1 MIKKLRYLC
10 TLLLIAVASAAWAA
24 DDFAGFTLT
33 GKPTLTGSGTD
44 YSGEITGTDG
54 ETWTI
59 ALKGTDSSKN
69 PSQGWQSAQGVWQIG
84 ANGNMTTATISTS
97 GISGTIKK
105 IEVVNAAYQAKGEI
119 SVTVDG
125 ESFGETV
132 TMSQWQTVGTA
143 TFEGEASGEII
154 ITMAPTEGGRA
165 IYLGGVTVTFDNGSS
180 EELLDPELAFATT
193 SGTVVLGESFVLPQ
207 LTNKGDGKVTYSS
220 NNQNVATIDVSS
232 GEVTL
237 VGAGTATIT
246 ASSSKTETYKA
257 GSATFVLTVE
267 NAPIVI
273 VDGTFDFTGTEAY
286 GSGLTPSTDNG
297 YIGNATTWTAGNV
310 TLVPEGKYRWWYNA
324 NGNTLRFY
332 VPKDETDEY
341 KAGSMT
347 ISVPE
352 GKVITKIVIT
362 GGKAFEA
369 NVGTYENG
377 TWMGSNNSVVLTC
390 TSNSYVE
397 TVTVTY
403 GDGDEPPVVV
413 VPLPTFNPAAG
424 EVETGTT
431 VEIICPDGADGVE
444 YSFDQSNWTE
454 YKTPIEITEAITIY
468 AQAYDEEGNY
478 SDVVSAAYT
487 IKQDVPA
494 YETVTLPY
502 EVDFTKGQE
511 KFKIEDKTLPEGL
524 NYVWSQSSS
533 YGMKASAYVGNTNY
547 ASESWLVSP
556 IVDLSENTGEANLAF
571 EHAVNFFSS
580 IDKAKEEAT
589 VWVREEGGS
598 WSKLSINYPETLSWS
613 FVQGGT
619 VDLSSYNGKKIQV
632 GFKYVSTTEKAG
644 TWEIK
649 NFNIIAGEVIEK
661 QEAGLSYDVESF
673 TATIGEENEFPVL
686 NNPHN
691 LTGITYRVT
700 NESYATIDA
709 TTGEITLVAP
719 GQTTVYAKFDGNDDY
734 KECEVKYV
742 LVVKEKSVA
751 GTEKYELV
759 SDVSTLAAGDIIII
773 VDNDKLKAISTTQN
787 PNNRAATDVKEEA
800 DGSIIPSNLVA
811 IIELGGEVDAWT
823 FKVTNGETL
832 GYLYAAGATSNNY
845 LRTQAEVNV
854 KAQSNIAIDEEGLAT
869 VLFNIDGTS
878 DKEPR
883 NKLRY
888 NNVNGGIFACYGT
901 GSETGD
907 PVRIYRK
914 VSSTETH
921 SGNVNGDPDGKVD
934 IADVTA
940 LVNIIVN
947 NSDPTPEQL
956 AAGDFDNS
964 RTLTVEDVEPLVNK
978 ILGNQ

>member
-1 MIKKLRYLC
+1 MIKNLRYLC
-10 TLLLIAVASAAWAA
+10 TLLLIAVASVAWGQSQSSLAFTAKCGGVGTA
-24 DDFAGFTLT
+24 DDGASWVVSSDAEESNFDSTKGVHFGT
-33 GKPTLTGSGTD
+33 GKLAVS
-44 YSGEITGTDG
+44 YLE
-54 ETWTI
+54 
-59 ALKGTDSSKN
+59 L
-69 PSQGWQSAQGVWQIG
+69 
-84 ANGNMTTATISTS
+84 STS
-97 GISGTIKK
+97 DIEGTITK
-105 IEVVNAAYQAKGEI
+105 IVVNASGASGTSASLG
-119 SVTVDG
+119 VTVGGVD
-125 ESFGETV
+125 FGSTQSL
-132 TMSQWQTVGTA
+132 TSTA
-143 TFEGEASGEII
+143 TEYTFEGSASGEIKVRLSQASATKALYVKSI
-154 ITMAPTEGGRA
+154 V
-165 IYLGGVTVTFDNGSS
+165 VTYNNGAAT
-180 EELLDPELAFATT
+180 ELLDPELAFVTT
-193 SGTVVLGESFVLPQ
+193 SATITLGDEFVLPE
-207 LTNKGDGKVTYSS
+207 LTNKGDGAVTYSS
-220 NNQNVATIDVSS
+220 SNQNVATVDDNGIVDVK
-232 GEVTL
+232 
-237 VGAGTATIT
+237 GAGTTVIT
-246 ASSSKTETYKA
+246 AKSALTETYKA
-257 GSATFVLTVE
+257 GSADFTLTVN

-286 GSGLTPSTDNG
+286 GSGLTPTTDNG

-377 TWMGSNNSVVLTC
+377 TWTGSNNSVVLTC

-413 VPLPTFNPAAG
+413 VPVPTFNPEAG
-424 EVETGTT
+424 EVEAGTT

-511 KFKIEDKTLPEGL
+511 KFKIEDKTLPAGL

-556 IVDLSENTGEANLAF
+556 LVDLSENTGEANLAF

-709 TTGEITLVAP
+709 TTGDITLVAP

-751 GTEKYELV
+751 GTDKYELV
-759 SDVSTLAAGDIIII
+759 TDASTLAAGDIIII

-878 DKEPR
+878 DKEPK

-901 GSETGD
+901 SSETGD

-914 VSSTETH
+914 VTSTETP
-921 SGNVNGDPDGKVD
+921 SGNVNGDTDGKVD

-947 NSDPTPEQL
+947 NSKPTAEQL

-964 RTLTVEDVEPLVNK
+964 GTLTVNDVEALVNK
-978 ILGNQ
+978 ILSNQ

>member
-10 TLLLIAVASAAWAA
+10 TLLLIAVASVAWG
-24 DDFAGFTLT
+24 DEVTI
-33 GKPTLTGSGTD
+33 S
-44 YSGEITGTDG
+44 YSGST
-54 ETWTI
+54 
-59 ALKGTDSSKN
+59 A
-69 PSQGWQSAQGVWQIG
+69 
-84 ANGNMTTATISTS
+84 NMTGGNDAALVGLNASEWS
-97 GISGTIKK
+97 VVSDKGGGTNHVGLNK
-105 IEVVNAAYQAKGEI
+105 
-119 SVTVDG
+119 DG
-125 ESFGETV
+125 SIRLYWNE
-132 TMSQWQTVGTA
+132 
-143 TFEGEASGEII
+143 
-154 ITMAPTEGGRA
+154 
-165 IYLGGVTVTFDNGSS
+165 NGSS
-180 EELLDPELAFATT
+180 TLTVSSLSGARINSITLNCKENYDKASVSVNGTEVIGNNGEYEINASSFVIGNANTSNLQVRITSVVIDYTPSLTPTKKNPTVTIGTTTIEVGGTTTVTTNGPELTLATSDDAIASI
-193 SGTVVLGESFVLPQ
+193 SGNTV
-207 LTNKGDGKVTYSS
+207 KGI
-220 NNQNVATIDVSS
+220 A
-232 GEVTL
+232 
-237 VGAGTATIT
+237 AGTATIT
-246 ASSSKTETYKA
+246 ATWSENAEYLGGTETFDITVKDI
-257 GSATFVLTVE
+257 FV
-267 NAPIVI
+267 IQ
-273 VDGTFDFTGTEAY
+273 DGVFDFTAGENY
-286 GSGLTPSTDNG
+286 GSGYES
-297 YIGNATTWTAGNV
+297 GNVKVQSGTWTAVNV
-310 TLVPEGKYRWWYNA
+310 TMAAAGRNCWYN
-324 NGNTLRFY
+324 GTSFRL
-332 VPKDETDEY
+332 Y
-341 KAGSMT
+341 KASGEDAAGTMT
-347 ISVPE
+347 FAVPS
-352 GKVITKIVIT
+352 GKVIKKILFDGSNTMDQVAAST
-362 GGKAFEA
+362 GSYTVSEDLK
-369 NVGTYENG
+369 TG
-377 TWMGSNNSVVLTC
+377 TWEGSANSVTFTAENATKTAVF
-390 TSNSYVE
+390 NVI
-397 TVTVTY
+397 TVTY

-413 VPLPTFNPAAG
+413 VPVPTFNPEAG
-424 EVETGTT
+424 EVEAGTT

-444 YSFDQSNWTE
+444 YSFDKSNWTE
-454 YKTPIEITEAITIY
+454 YTTPIEITEATTIY

-478 SDVVSAAYT
+478 SEVVSAVYT

-556 IVDLSENTGEANLAF
+556 LVDLSENTGEANLAF

-709 TTGEITLVAP
+709 TTGDITLVAP

-751 GTEKYELV
+751 GTDKYELV
-759 SDVSTLAAGDIIII
+759 TDASTLAAGDIIII

-878 DKEPR
+878 DKEPK

-888 NNVNGGIFACYGT
+888 NNVNGGVFACYGT
-901 GSETGD
+901 SSETGD

-914 VSSTETH
+914 VTSTETH

-947 NSDPTPEQL
+947 NSDLTPEQL

-964 RTLTVEDVEPLVNK
+964 GTLTVEDVEALVNK

>member
-10 TLLLIAVASAAWAA
+10 TLLLIAVASAAWGQSQSSLVFTAKCGGVGTA
-24 DDFAGFTLT
+24 DDGASWVVSSDAEESNFDSTKGVHFGT
-33 GKPTLTGSGTD
+33 GKLPVSYL
-44 YSGEITGTDG
+44 E
-54 ETWTI
+54 
-59 ALKGTDSSKN
+59 L
-69 PSQGWQSAQGVWQIG
+69 
-84 ANGNMTTATISTS
+84 STS
-97 GISGTIKK
+97 DIEGTITK
-105 IEVVNAAYQAKGEI
+105 IVVNASGASGTSALLG
-119 SVTVDG
+119 VTVGGVD
-125 ESFGETV
+125 FGSTQSL
-132 TMSQWQTVGTA
+132 TSTA
-143 TFEGEASGEII
+143 TEYSFEGSASGEIKVRLSQASATKALYVKSI
-154 ITMAPTEGGRA
+154 V
-165 IYLGGVTVTFDNGSS
+165 VTYNNGAVT
-180 EELLDPELAFATT
+180 ELLDPELAFVTT
-193 SGTVVLGESFVLPQ
+193 SATITLGDEFVLPE
-207 LTNKGDGKVTYSS
+207 LTNKGDGAVTYFSS
-220 NNQNVATIDVSS
+220 NQNVATVDDNGIVDVK
-232 GEVTL
+232 
-237 VGAGTATIT
+237 GAGTTVIT
-246 ASSSKTETYKA
+246 AKSALTETYKA
-257 GSATFVLTVE
+257 GSADFTLTVN

-273 VDGTFDFTGTEAY
+273 VDGTYDFTGTEAY

-310 TLVPEGKYRWWYNA
+310 TLVAEGKYRWWYNA

-341 KAGSMT
+341 NAGSMT

-377 TWMGSNNSVVLTC
+377 TWTGSNNSVVLTC

-413 VPLPTFNPAAG
+413 VPVPTFNPEAG
-424 EVETGTT
+424 EVEAGTT

-444 YSFDQSNWTE
+444 YSFDKSNWTE
-454 YKTPIEITEAITIY
+454 YTTPIEITEATTIY

-478 SDVVSAAYT
+478 SEVVSAAYT

-556 IVDLSENTGEANLAF
+556 LVDLSENTGEANLAF

-751 GTEKYELV
+751 GTDKYELV
-759 SDVSTLAAGDIIII
+759 TDASTLAAGDIIII

-878 DKEPR
+878 DKEPK

-901 GSETGD
+901 SSETGD

-914 VSSTETH
+914 VTSTETH

-947 NSDPTPEQL
+947 NSKPTAEQL
-956 AAGDFDNS
+956 AAGDFDNNG
-964 RTLTVEDVEPLVNK
+964 TLTVDDVEALVQK
-978 ILGNQ
+978 ILSNSNQ

>member
-1 MIKKLRYLC
+1 MKNLRYLC
-10 TLLLIAVASAAWAA
+10 TLLLIAVVSGAWGQSQSSLVFTAKCGGVGTA
-24 DDFAGFTLT
+24 DDGASWVVSSDAEESNFDSTKGVHFGT
-33 GKPTLTGSGTD
+33 GKLAVS
-44 YSGEITGTDG
+44 YLE
-54 ETWTI
+54 
-59 ALKGTDSSKN
+59 L
-69 PSQGWQSAQGVWQIG
+69 
-84 ANGNMTTATISTS
+84 STS
-97 GISGTIKK
+97 DIEGTITK
-105 IEVVNAAYQAKGEI
+105 IVVNASGASGTSASLG
-119 SVTVDG
+119 VTVGGVD
-125 ESFGETV
+125 FGSTQSL
-132 TMSQWQTVGTA
+132 TSTA
-143 TFEGEASGEII
+143 TEYTFEGSASGKIKVRLSQTSATKALYVKSI
-154 ITMAPTEGGRA
+154 V
-165 IYLGGVTVTFDNGSS
+165 VTYNNGAVP
-180 EELLDPELAFATT
+180 ELLDPELAFETT
-193 SGTVVLGESFVLPQ
+193 SATITLGDEFVLPE
-207 LTNKGDGKVTYSS
+207 LTNKGDGAVTYSS
-220 NNQNVATIDVSS
+220 SNQNVATVDDNGIVDVK
-232 GEVTL
+232 
-237 VGAGTATIT
+237 GAGTTVIT
-246 ASSSKTETYKA
+246 AKSALTETYKA
-257 GSATFVLTVE
+257 GSADFTLTVN

-377 TWMGSNNSVVLTC
+377 TWTGSNNSVVLTC

-413 VPLPTFNPAAG
+413 VPVPTFNPEAG
-424 EVETGTT
+424 EVEAGTT

-444 YSFDQSNWTE
+444 YSFDKSNWTE
-454 YKTPIEITEAITIY
+454 YTTPIEITEATTIY

-478 SDVVSAAYT
+478 SEVVSAAYT

-556 IVDLSENTGEANLAF
+556 LVDLSENTGEANLAF

-832 GYLYAAGATSNNY
+832 GFLYAAGATSNNY
-845 LRTQAEVNV
+845 LRTQAEVNA
-854 KAQSNIAIDEEGLAT
+854 KAQSTIAIDEEGLAT

-878 DKEPR
+878 DKEPK

-888 NNVNGGIFACYGT
+888 NNVNEGIFACYGT
-901 GSETGD
+901 SSETGD

-947 NSDPTPEQL
+947 NSKPTAEQL

-964 RTLTVEDVEPLVNK
+964 GTLTVNDVEALVNK
-978 ILGNQ
+978 VLGNQ